1 MHSTKRMMAFGLM
14 TTLTL
19 LGIAVAA
26 AAPASEFGGTRADV
40 RSFCTGEGAFLLDG
54 GNFTLC
60 ITRVTDVV
68 CTDDNVCSSSNLEVA
83 LAEGFQ
89 RLDVAAR

>member
-1 MHSTKRMMAFGLM
+1 MHSTKKMMAFGLM

-19 LGIAVAA
+19 VGMAF
-26 AAPASEFGGTRADV
+26 AAPATQFEGSRADV
-40 RSFCTGEGAFLLDG
+40 RAFCADEGAFLLDG

-60 ITRVTDVV
+60 TTPVVEVV
-68 CTDDNVCSSSNLEVA
+68 CRDDNVCTSSNLELA

-89 RLDVAAR
+89 RFEVAAVL

>member
-1 MHSTKRMMAFGLM
+1 MYDTKTMMAFGLM

-19 LGIAVAA
+19 AGVAF
-26 AAPASEFGGTRADV
+26 AAPATEFQGSRADV
-40 RSFCTGEGAFLLDG
+40 RAFCVNEGAFLLDG

-60 ITRVTDVV
+60 TTAVVEVV
-68 CTDDNVCSSSNLEVA
+68 CRDDNVCSSSNLELA

-89 RLDVAAR
+89 RLEVASR

>member
-1 MHSTKRMMAFGLM
+1 MHSTKTMMAFGLM

-19 LGIAVAA
+19 IAMAF
-26 AAPASEFGGTRADV
+26 AAPATEFGGSRADV
-40 RSFCTGEGAFLLDG
+40 RSFCTGEGAFLMEG

-60 ITRVTDVV
+60 TTPVADVV
-68 CTDDNVCSSSNLEVA
+68 CRDDNVCSSSNLELA

-89 RLDVAAR
+89 RFEVAVL

>member
-1 MHSTKRMMAFGLM
+1 MHKTKTMMAFGLM

-19 LGIAVAA
+19 IGMAF
-26 AAPASEFGGTRADV
+26 AAPATEFGGTRADV
-40 RSFCTGEGAFLLDG
+40 RNFCTGEGYFLLDG

-60 ITRVTDVV
+60 TTPVTDVV
-68 CTDDNVCSSSNLEVA
+68 CRDDNVCSSSNLELA

-89 RLDVAAR
+89 RVSVAAL